1 MDFQKVTP
9 KKIDMFL
16 DNVLSRLGLN
26 YANAGTRY
34 IKEIVKIAFFTNVLD
49 IKYQDLILLLS
60 KQENLTLE
68 KISSNIYS
76 AVHSINLQLA
86 QKNFKDIF
94 HMDFDHFFLTPKHL
108 TVLLLNTLNRIY
120 KN

>member
-26 YANAGTRY
+26 YANSGTRY
-34 IKEIVKIAFFTNVLD
+34 MKELVKIAFFTNILD
-49 IKYQDLILLLS
+49 IKYQDLIILLG
-60 KQENLTLE
+60 KQEILTIE
-68 KISSNIYS
+68 KITSNIYS
-76 AVHSINLQLA
+76 AVHSINISLA
-86 QKNFKDIF
+86 KRNFKDIF
-94 HMDFDHFFLTPKHL
+94 HMDFDQFFLTPKHL
-108 TVLLLNTLNRIY
+108 TILLLNTLNRIY